1 MGMLKDKEYEKVAEI
16 TYPYADQIITVT
28 PPENKRALSA
38 MNLAAAVSAYH
49 PRVTTAGSVEE
60 AVEMAYLLAGK
71 EDVILCFGSLSF
83 LGRVRDI
90 LGKQ

>member
-1 MGMLKDKEYEKVAEI
+1 MD
-16 TYPYADQIITVT
+16 
-28 PPENKRALSA
+28 
-38 MNLAAAVSAYH
+38 LAAAVSAYH

>member
-38 MNLAAAVSAYH
+38 MDLAAAVSVYH